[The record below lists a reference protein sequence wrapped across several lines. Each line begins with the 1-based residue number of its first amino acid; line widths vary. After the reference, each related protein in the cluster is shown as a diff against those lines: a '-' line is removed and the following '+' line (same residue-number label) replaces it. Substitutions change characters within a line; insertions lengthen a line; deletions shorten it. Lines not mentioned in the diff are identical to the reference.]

1 MMADYKIKGHEKFPL
16 REGWLTKGMQAVEK
30 PSKVFSS
37 DNGPDVLGV
46 GTNMVKSI
54 RYWLQA
60 FKLIQEDPK
69 RGSELSEL
77 GKIIY
82 RYDRFIEDPFTVWVL
97 QSQIAHNSARATSW
111 YLFFN
116 YCEAEE
122 FKKEEIFEVLKKEL
136 ISYAGTDSFPDSSL
150 KDDIDVLLNMYSK
163 TNEYDDPEDK
173 NVSPLASLGL
183 LRKDK
188 DTYIRKQPDLRY
200 LNKNLILYEV
210 YGLLEGEKSVS
221 IDSVSKLTKS
231 IYHLTKVSTNNYLDM
246 LDNAGQI
253 KVVRTAGLDVIYPV
267 AETSQLQIIVD
278 YYQNR

>member
-1 MMADYKIKGHEKFPL
+1 MAEYKIKGHEKFPL
-16 REGWLTKGMQAVEK
+16 REGWLTKGMEAVKE

-37 DNGPDVLGV
+37 ENGPDVLGV

-60 FKLIQEDPK
+60 FKLINEDPK
-69 RGSELSEL
+69 KGSELSDL

-82 RYDRFIEDPFTVWVL
+82 KYDKFIEDPFTVWLL
-97 QSQIAHNSARATSW
+97 QSQIAHNKTRATSW

-122 FKKEEIFEVLKKEL
+122 FKKEELLEVLKKEL
-136 ISYAGTDSFPDSSL
+136 ISYAETDSFPESSL

-173 NVSPLASLGL
+173 NISPLASLGL
-183 LRKDK
+183 IRKDK

-200 LNKNLILYEV
+200 LNKNIILYEV
-210 YGLLEGEKSVS
+210 YGLLGDEASVS
-221 IDSVSKLTKS
+221 IDAVSNLAKN
-231 IYHLTKVSTNNYLDM
+231 IYHLTRVSTNNYLDM
-246 LDNAGQI
+246 LDNANLI

-267 AETSQLQIIVD
+267 AETTQLQIIEE